1 MENIKKRFN
10 SFIKYFKFLIRK
22 TLLKHRNKT
31 NNVFINKFKFRKFK
45 ISNFNLYLISLIG
58 LLFIYLFYL
67 SIPAFY
73 NKTWVQNTIENKLY
87 ENFKINFSI
96 SSEIT
101 YEILPAP
108 HFSVKNA
115 KILNNNNEIPKQ
127 ISEIKDLKV
136 FISQKKFFNKEKLK
150 INNLLINK
158 ANFSVQPSDFS
169 FFNDF
174 IKKKFSNKEIKIKNS
189 NIFFKNEKNETVS
202 ITQISRLF
210 LFYDDL
216 ELLNKITLKGEI
228 FKIPFILK
236 FHRNLLDKQNNM
248 MINSKKLKIKF
259 NNKNNNNNKIIIGL
273 NDLSIFNMKLITQYE
288 IEDNNLSFQS
298 LKSQL
303 SNNKLEYSGKV
314 NFYPF
319 DLLLSINL
327 QKINLKKLF
336 NNNSILFE
344 LFKSGKLFHNNLS
357 SNVSLK
363 TPNITNSKLLKD
375 LDINFNIENGKI
387 NLDKSNILI
396 DKIGLLTLSQSKLI
410 LKDNNLLFNG
420 DFNLSIKNSNS
431 FFSFFQ
437 TFKDIRKPIKNISFN
452 LDVNFLTN
460 KLRINNFKIDNVN
473 SSNEMKRVLND
484 FNNSKNQ
491 KIYNMIVFKSLV
503 NKIFTAYAG

>member
-1 MENIKKRFN
+1 
-10 SFIKYFKFLIRK
+10 
-22 TLLKHRNKT
+22 
-31 NNVFINKFKFRKFK
+31 
-45 ISNFNLYLISLIG
+45 
-58 LLFIYLFYL
+58 
-67 SIPAFY
+67 
-73 NKTWVQNTIENKLY
+73 
-87 ENFKINFSI
+87 
-96 SSEIT
+96 
-101 YEILPAP
+101 
-108 HFSVKNA
+108 
-115 KILNNNNEIPKQ
+115 
-127 ISEIKDLKV
+127 
-136 FISQKKFFNKEKLK
+136 
-150 INNLLINK
+150 
-158 ANFSVQPSDFS
+158 
-169 FFNDF
+169 
-174 IKKKFSNKEIKIKNS
+174 
-189 NIFFKNEKNETVS
+189 
-202 ITQISRLF
+202 
-210 LFYDDL
+210 
-216 ELLNKITLKGEI
+216 
-228 FKIPFILK
+228 
-236 FHRNLLDKQNNM
+236 
-248 MINSKKLKIKF
+248 
-259 NNKNNNNNKIIIGL
+259 
-273 NDLSIFNMKLITQYE
+273 MKLITQYE

-420 DFNLSIKNSNS
+420 DFNLSIKNSNI

-503 NKIFTAYAG
+503 NKIFTAYVG